1 LHETKKLTIP
11 GIKLM
16 LETVMAYGQII
27 IADLI
32 LSGDNALIIGMA
44 AAGLAP
50 EQRKRAILYGMVIA
64 AVLRIIFA
72 VIATTL
78 LSIPG
83 ILFIGS
89 LLLFW
94 VCWRLFQDIQ
104 STNNDQPHSDTSA
117 MSNTDAAVPEK
128 TMAAALISITIADVS
143 MSLDNVLA
151 VAAIADG
158 DRQILIFGLGL
169 AIILMAFAATII
181 MKLLTKFPWISW
193 LGLIVLLYVA
203 GEMLYRGFFDI
214 HSGVGPLLGL
224 VEGWEM
230 SKGH

>member
-1 LHETKKLTIP
+1 
-11 GIKLM
+11 M
-16 LETVMAYGQII
+16 LETAMAYGQII

-44 AAGLAP
+44 AAGLSP
-50 EQRKRAILYGMVIA
+50 ELRKRAILYGMVIA

-78 LSIPG
+78 LGIPG

-94 VCWRLFQDIQ
+94 VCWRLFQDIRSANSNQ
-104 STNNDQPHSDTSA
+104 THSDTSA

-193 LGLIVLLYVA
+193 LGLIILLYVA

-214 HSGVGPLLGL
+214 HSGIGPLLGL

>member
-1 LHETKKLTIP
+1 
-11 GIKLM
+11 M

-50 EQRKRAILYGMVIA
+50 ELRKRAIFYGMVIA
-64 AVLRIIFA
+64 AVLRIVFA

-78 LSIPG
+78 LGIPG

-94 VCWRLFQDIQ
+94 VCWRLFQEIWAA
-104 STNNDQPHSDTSA
+104 NENRAHSDTGDL
-117 MSNTDAAVPEK
+117 SNTTINETIVPQK

-158 DRQILIFGLGL
+158 DRQMLIFGLGL

-181 MKLLTKFPWISW
+181 MRLLTKFPWISW

-203 GEMLYRGFFDI
+203 GEMMYRGFFDI

>member
-1 LHETKKLTIP
+1 
-11 GIKLM
+11 M
-16 LETVMAYGQII
+16 FETVMAYGQIV

-50 EQRKRAILYGMVIA
+50 ELRKKAILYGMVIA
-64 AVLRIIFA
+64 AVLRIVFA
-72 VIATTL
+72 VVATTL
-78 LSIPG
+78 LGIPG

-89 LLLFW
+89 VLLFW
-94 VCWRLFQDIQ
+94 VCWRLFREISEGIDREAQATLEAAGDSSQ
-104 STNNDQPHSDTSA
+104 GDTG
-117 MSNTDAAVPEK
+117 TKHK
-128 TMAAALISITIADVS
+128 TMATALISITIADVS

-169 AIILMAFAATII
+169 AILLMAFAATII
-181 MKLLTKFPWISW
+181 MKLLTKYPWISW
-193 LGLIVLLYVA
+193 VGLIVLLYVA
-203 GEMLYRGFFDI
+203 GEMMYRGFFDI

-224 VEGWEM
+224 VDGWEM
-230 SKGH
+230 SKSH

>member
-1 LHETKKLTIP
+1 
-11 GIKLM
+11 M
-16 LETVMAYGQII
+16 FETVMSYGQIV

-50 EQRKRAILYGMVIA
+50 ELRKRAILYGMVIA

-72 VIATTL
+72 VVATTL
-78 LSIPG
+78 LGIPG
-83 ILFIGS
+83 ILFVGS
-89 LLLFW
+89 ILLFW
-94 VCWRLFQDIQ
+94 VCWRLFQEIREGMDREAQ
-104 STNNDQPHSDTSA
+104 ATLEAAGDSSQDDTS
-117 MSNTDAAVPEK
+117 TKHK
-128 TMAAALISITIADVS
+128 TMATALISITIADVS

-169 AIILMAFAATII
+169 AILLMAFAATII
-181 MKLLTKFPWISW
+181 MKLLTKYPWISW

-203 GEMLYRGFFDI
+203 GEMMYRGFFDI

-224 VEGWEM
+224 VDGWEM
-230 SKGH
+230 SKSH

>member
-1 LHETKKLTIP
+1 
-11 GIKLM
+11 M
-16 LETVMAYGQII
+16 FETVMAYGQIV

-50 EQRKRAILYGMVIA
+50 ELRKKAILFGMVIA

-78 LSIPG
+78 LGIPG

-89 LLLFW
+89 VLLFW
-94 VCWRLFQDIQ
+94 VCWRLFQEIREG
-104 STNNDQPHSDTSA
+104 
-117 MSNTDAAVPEK
+117 MELDAQAALETTGDPSQGYTGPPRK

-151 VAAIADG
+151 VAAIANG
-158 DRQILIFGLGL
+158 DKQILIFGLGL
-169 AIILMAFAATII
+169 AILLMAFAATMI
-181 MKLLTKFPWISW
+181 MKLLANYPWISW

-203 GEMLYRGFFDI
+203 GEMMYRGFFDI
-214 HSGVGPLLGL
+214 NSGVGPLLGL

-230 SKGH
+230 IKSH

>member
-1 LHETKKLTIP
+1 
-11 GIKLM
+11 M
-16 LETVMAYGQII
+16 FETVMAYGQIV

-50 EQRKRAILYGMVIA
+50 ELRKKAILYGMVIA
-64 AVLRIIFA
+64 AVLRIVFA
-72 VIATTL
+72 VVATTL
-78 LSIPG
+78 LGIPG

-89 LLLFW
+89 VLLFW
-94 VCWRLFQDIQ
+94 VCWRLFREIREGIDREAQAALEAAGDSSQ
-104 STNNDQPHSDTSA
+104 GDTG
-117 MSNTDAAVPEK
+117 TKHK
-128 TMAAALISITIADVS
+128 TMATALISITIADVS

-169 AIILMAFAATII
+169 AILLMAFAATII
-181 MKLLTKFPWISW
+181 MKLLTKYPWISW
-193 LGLIVLLYVA
+193 VGLIVLLYVA
-203 GEMLYRGFFDI
+203 GEMMYRGFFDI

-230 SKGH
+230 SKSH

>member
-1 LHETKKLTIP
+1 
-11 GIKLM
+11 M
-16 LETVMAYGQII
+16 FETVMAYGQII

-50 EQRKRAILYGMVIA
+50 DLRKRAILYGMIIA
-64 AVLRIIFA
+64 AVLRILFA
-72 VIATTL
+72 VIATSL
-78 LSIPG
+78 LEIPG

-89 LLLFW
+89 VLLFW
-94 VCWRLFQDIQ
+94 VCLRLFQEIRDGI
-104 STNNDQPHSDTSA
+104 DQPLHEGVSLTATADTSTQKRTLGAA
-117 MSNTDAAVPEK
+117 MV
-128 TMAAALISITIADVS
+128 SITIADIS

-158 DRQILIFGLGL
+158 DRQILIFGLVL
-169 AIILMAFAATII
+169 AILLMAFAATII
-181 MKLLTKFPWISW
+181 MKLLTRYPWISW
-193 LGLIVLLYVA
+193 LGLVVLVYVA
-203 GEMLYRGFFDI
+203 GEMMYRGFFDI
-214 HSGVGPLLGL
+214 HSGVGPMLGL